1 MKWSEFS
8 TARAACAYFFICPG
22 LVYGLLTARLPALKT
37 QTGADDAQIGLILLC
52 LGVSGLAALCGSARL
67 IARWGSRAVLRLGS
81 LALLFSLPF
90 CGLAS
95 TPLLLALACVLVG
108 CGTGLAD
115 VAMNTQ
121 GIQIERRYHAPCMA
135 LMHASYSLGGVMG
148 SLAGA
153 LFAALGFSPLVNF
166 IGVLGGY
173 ACFRPLAVPRL
184 QPDGT
189 TEQTARKRASRAL
202 PFFVVGCGLLA
213 MCTYAAEGSV
223 AEWGSLLLFSV
234 KGADEQTA
242 ALVYGA
248 FAGTTVLCRIFTDR
262 LRSRAG
268 DFPLTCGGAL
278 LAACGMAL
286 ALFSPRAG
294 VCLLGYACMGAGLS
308 PIVPILFSRA
318 GEYPGVTPGEASA
331 AVSVLAY
338 GGLLFFPP
346 ILGWLAHRA
355 GLGNALLVV
364 LGLCCCL
371 ALGTF
376 LLRGGSR
383 SVTRA

>member
-95 TPLLLALACVLVG
+95 TPLSLALACVLVG

-268 DFPLTCGGAL
+268 DFPLTCGGA
-278 LAACGMAL
+278 
-286 ALFSPRAG
+286 FSHCPHSVQPRRG
-294 VCLLGYACMGAGLS
+294 
-308 PIVPILFSRA
+308 ISRRHSRR
-318 GEYPGVTPGEASA
+318 GQRGR
-331 AVSVLAY
+331 L
-338 GGLLFFPP
+338 
-346 ILGWLAHRA
+346 RA
-355 GLGNALLVV
+355 GLRRSAVLSAHPGLACAQGRAGQRAAGGARPLLLPGPRDVSAPGRLQERNA
-364 LGLCCCL
+364 GIR
-371 ALGTF
+371 AAYGA
-376 LLRGGSR
+376 RRPER
-383 SVTRA
+383 SAVGR

>member
-22 LVYGLLTARLPALKT
+22 LVYSLLTARLPALKA

-52 LGVSGLAALCGSARL
+52 LGVSGLVALFGSAWL
-67 IARWGSRAVLRLGS
+67 IARWGSRAVLRLGTFV
-81 LALLFSLPF
+81 LLFSLPF

-148 SLAGA
+148 SLMGA

-184 QPDGT
+184 QPDGA
-189 TEQTARKRASRAL
+189 TEQTARKRTFRVL
-202 PFFVVGCGLLA
+202 PLFVIGCGLLA

-248 FAGTTVLCRIFTDR
+248 FAGTTVLCRVFTDR
-262 LRSRAG
+262 LRSWVG

-278 LAACGMAL
+278 LATCGMAL

-294 VCLLGYACMGAGLS
+294 VCLLGYACMGCLLYTS
-308 PIVPILFSRA
+308 PSPRD
-318 GEYPGVTPGEASA
+318 
-331 AVSVLAY
+331 
-338 GGLLFFPP
+338 
-346 ILGWLAHRA
+346 
-355 GLGNALLVV
+355 
-364 LGLCCCL
+364 
-371 ALGTF
+371 
-376 LLRGGSR
+376 
-383 SVTRA
+383 TR

>member
-8 TARAACAYFFICPG
+8 KARAACAYFFICPG

-95 TPLLLALACVLVG
+95 TPLSLALACVLVG

-135 LMHASYSLGGVMG
+135 LMHASYSFGGVMG

-166 IGVLGGY
+166 IGVLGGC
-173 ACFRPLAVPRL
+173 ACFPVSSR
-184 QPDGT
+184 
-189 TEQTARKRASRAL
+189 TARRSKRRGKEPPA
-202 PFFVVGCGLLA
+202 
-213 MCTYAAEGSV
+213 
-223 AEWGSLLLFSV
+223 
-234 KGADEQTA
+234 
-242 ALVYGA
+242 
-248 FAGTTVLCRIFTDR
+248 LCRFS
-262 LRSRAG
+262 LSA
-268 DFPLTCGGAL
+268 
-278 LAACGMAL
+278 AACLPCAL
-286 ALFSPRAG
+286 TRPKARWRNGAVCCFSA
-294 VCLLGYACMGAGLS
+294 
-308 PIVPILFSRA
+308 
-318 GEYPGVTPGEASA
+318 
-331 AVSVLAY
+331 
-338 GGLLFFPP
+338 
-346 ILGWLAHRA
+346 
-355 GLGNALLVV
+355 
-364 LGLCCCL
+364 
-371 ALGTF
+371 
-376 LLRGGSR
+376 
-383 SVTRA
+383 

>member
-22 LVYGLLTARLPALKT
+22 LAYGLLTARLPALKA

-52 LGVSGLAALCGSARL
+52 LGVSGLVALFGSAWL
-67 IARWGSRAVLRLGS
+67 IARWGSRAVLRLGT
-81 LALLFSLPF
+81 LVLLFSLPF

-148 SLAGA
+148 SLMGA

-173 ACFRPLAVPRL
+173 ACFRP
-184 QPDGT
+184 DGA
-189 TEQTARKRASRAL
+189 TEQTARKRTFRAL
-202 PFFVVGCGLLA
+202 PLFVIGCGLLA

-248 FAGTTVLCRIFTDR
+248 FAGTTVLCRVFTDR
-262 LRSRAG
+262 LRSWAG

-331 AVSVLAY
+331 ACCSFRPPWVGLRTGSGWATRCLWCSGSVAVW
-338 GGLLFFPP
+338 P
-346 ILGWLAHRA
+346 LGRFCSGAVPGA
-355 GLGNALLVV
+355 
-364 LGLCCCL
+364 
-371 ALGTF
+371 
-376 LLRGGSR
+376 
-383 SVTRA
+383 